1 MMIKV
6 ITPHSQD
13 FGESVSSLI
22 NVSSRGLVGSDL
34 SSFVKRAGAEA
45 AHLLKGIE
53 FKPGEQPI
61 HMIAIGATEA
71 YGPNRNGDGF
81 KEATCRKYHDTFVKH
96 ARWYRNHKNKDPKI
110 SYGLVKASMY
120 NEKMKRVE
128 LIVALN
134 ATKEAAA
141 RNGGLLAD
149 KEMQKI
155 ASGDGNWG
163 VSMACKVAYDVCSG
177 CGNKARNRDEYCTE
191 DNCKYGGCRLNLT
204 KVAEDG
210 HVLHVDNPN
219 PTWFDISD
227 VYRPADRIAWV
238 VGHYKAAS
246 GLYVAGGA
254 ELAEMA
260 GIEAPEGV
268 WAGDISNETIKLAG
282 LARKLAEME
291 ASISSFNPAFM
302 YAIKRSAKQIPFW
315 KTALDIKGTHP
326 WSACASRGIM
336 IPVEDW
342 LSYKGQEKAACEV
355 KKYLPNIFSRLIGDV
370 STIEK
375 AAASRANPY
384 NLVYSEKQAS
394 AAAKIEPSASVR
406 PFMLE
411 KKIVEAVVSNAQ
423 SPATMGVLEKS
434 AECSEEYVKLA
445 KEYAINQL
453 QWIKAA
459 SGSLASE
466 EIQLQY
472 GKAVVAYNNMA

>member
-1 MMIKV
+1 MMIKI
-6 ITPHSQD
+6 ITPNSQD
-13 FGESVSSLI
+13 FGDSVSSLI
-22 NVSSRGLVGSDL
+22 KVSSKGLIGSDL
-34 SSFVKRAGAEA
+34 SSFVKRAGDEA
-45 AHLLKGIE
+45 ANLLKGIE

-96 ARWYRNHKNKDPKI
+96 ARWYRNHKNKDPQQ
-110 SYGLVKASMY
+110 SFGLVKASMY

-134 ATKEAAA
+134 ATKEAAD
-141 RNGGLLAD
+141 RNKGLVAD

-155 ASGDGNWG
+155 ATGDDNWG

-177 CGNKARNRDEYCTE
+177 CGNKARHRGEYCTE
-191 DNCKYGGCRLNLT
+191 DSCKYGGCASNLT

-260 GIEAPEGV
+260 GIEMPDSV
-268 WAGDISNETIKLAG
+268 WASG
-282 LARKLAEME
+282 LSKEAAQLAEIAKQMVIE
-291 ASISSFNPAFM
+291 EKVASCSPAFM
-302 YAIKRSAKQIPFW
+302 SAVGIKVKPLGFWQKSAI
-315 KTALDIKGTHP
+315 DGVYP
-326 WSACASRGIM
+326 WAACANNGI
-336 IPVEDW
+336 VVSLEDW
-342 LSYKGQEKAACEV
+342 LASKGQEKLAGEV
-355 KKYLPNIFSRLIGDV
+355 KKYLPGVFSRLIGDV

-375 AAASRANPY
+375 LAADKSSDPAH
-384 NLVYSEKQAS
+384 
-394 AAAKIEPSASVR
+394 
-406 PFMLE
+406 
-411 KKIVEAVVSNAQ
+411 VVSTERQHTEARKHASLYSV
-423 SPATMGVLEKS
+423 SPVGFESAIRSTVVLGTAAPSLVSGFDKS
-434 AECSEEYVKLA
+434 AENADKYHELA
-445 KEYAINQL
+445 RAYAVHQL
-453 QWIKAA
+453 QWVKSAA
-459 SGSLASE
+459 KTSD
-466 EIQLQY
+466 QLGHY
-472 GKAVVAYNNMA
+472 CRVIAAYNKLA

>member
-22 NVSSRGLVGSDL
+22 KVSSKGLVGSDL
-34 SSFVKRAGAEA
+34 SSFVKRAGSEA
-45 AHLLKGIE
+45 AHMLKGIE
-53 FKPGEQPI
+53 FNPGEQPI
-61 HMIAIGATEA
+61 HMIAIGSTEA

-96 ARWYRNHKNKDPKI
+96 ARWYRNHKNKDPKA

-120 NEKMKRVE
+120 NDKMKRVE

-134 ATKEAAA
+134 GTKEAAS

-155 ASGDGNWG
+155 ASGDDNWG

-177 CGNKARNRDEYCTE
+177 CGNKARNRDEYCNE
-191 DNCKYGGCRLNLT
+191 DKCNYGGCRLNLT

-260 GIEAPEGV
+260 GVDAPDGV
-268 WAGDISNETIKLAG
+268 WSSDLSAEAANLAG
-282 LARKLAEME
+282 LAKELAAYEK
-291 ASISSFNPAFM
+291 ASSFNPEF
-302 YAIKRSAKQIPFW
+302 I
-315 KTALDIKGTHP
+315 TAVHGAVKPLGFFKKANISGNYP
-326 WSACASRGIM
+326 WAACAKNAI
-336 IPVEDW
+336 IVPVEDW
-342 LSYKGQEKAACEV
+342 LAAKGQEKVALEV
-355 KKYLPNIFSRLIGDV
+355 KKHLPNVFSKLIGDV

-375 AAASRANPY
+375 IASDRGSNPY
-384 NLVYSEKQAS
+384 KTTSTERQHGDAIKQAS
-394 AAAKIEPSASVR
+394 SNSVSWTHLEPSVR
-406 PFMLE
+406 RAVISNVQAPKLNYGLE
-411 KKIVEAVVSNAQ
+411 KFAEGS
-423 SPATMGVLEKS
+423 EKY
-434 AECSEEYVKLA
+434 AELA
-445 KEYAINQL
+445 KAYAVNQL

-459 SGSLASE
+459 SSTPAHEFL
-466 EIQLQY
+466 Y
-472 GKAVVAYNNMA
+472 GKVVVAYNRLS

>member
-6 ITPHSQD
+6 ITPHSQN
-13 FGESVSSLI
+13 FGDSVSSLI
-22 NVSSRGLVGSDL
+22 KVSSNGLVGSDL
-34 SSFVKRAGAEA
+34 SSFVKRAGSEA
-45 AHLLKGIE
+45 AHMLKGIE

-81 KEATCRKYHDTFVKH
+81 KEATCRNYHDTFVKN

-155 ASGDGNWG
+155 ASGDDNWG
-163 VSMACKVAYDVCSG
+163 VSMACRVAHDVCSG

-191 DNCKYGGCRLNLT
+191 DSCKYGGCRHNLT

-260 GIEAPEGV
+260 GIGMPDGM
-268 WAGDISNETIKLAG
+268 WASDLPGETVKLAG
-282 LARKLAEME
+282 VAKKLAELEKKCME
-291 ASISSFNPAFM
+291 GHSAFF
-302 YAIKRSAKQIPFW
+302 SAVSDRVKPVSFW
-315 KTALDIKGTHP
+315 KKSSANVSYP
-326 WSACASRGIM
+326 WAACASSGIM
-336 IPVEDW
+336 VTLEDW
-342 LSYKGQEKAACEV
+342 LAARGQEKIASEV
-355 KKYLPNIFSRLIGDV
+355 RGYLPNIFGKLIGDV

-375 AAASRANPY
+375 FSSGLSNNPY
-384 NLVYSEKQAS
+384 NLTSSEKQNYEAIKLAGLRSVSPGFLTTSVHVAALS
-394 AAAKIEPSASVR
+394 AAASP
-406 PFMLE
+406 
-411 KKIVEAVVSNAQ
+411 KKN
-423 SPATMGVLEKS
+423 TGLEKS
-434 AECSEEYVKLA
+434 AEFSDKYAELA
-445 KEYAINQL
+445 SAYAINQL

-459 SGSLASE
+459 AKSE
-466 EIQLQY
+466 EQEFHY
-472 GKAVVAYNNMA
+472 GRVVVAYNNMA

>member
-1 MMIKV
+1 MMIKI
-6 ITPHSQD
+6 ITPNSQN
-13 FGESVSSLI
+13 FGDSVSSLI
-22 NVSSRGLVGSDL
+22 KVSSKGLVGSDL
-34 SSFVKRAGAEA
+34 SAFVKRAGDEA
-45 AHLLKGIE
+45 ASVLKGIE

-96 ARWYRNHKNKDPKI
+96 ARWYRNHKNKDPQQ

-141 RNGGLLAD
+141 RNKGLVAD

-155 ASGDGNWG
+155 ASGDNNWG

-177 CGNKARNRDEYCTE
+177 CGNKAKHRGEYCTE
-191 DNCKYGGCRLNLT
+191 DMCKYGGCSSNLT

-260 GIEAPEGV
+260 GVGMPDSVWSSDLSKEAAKLV
-268 WAGDISNETIKLAG
+268 DIARQMAVAEKSASN
-282 LARKLAEME
+282 
-291 ASISSFNPAFM
+291 SPAFM
-302 YAIKRSAKQIPFW
+302 SAVGMKVKPLGFW
-315 KTALDIKGTHP
+315 KKSAIDGVYP
-326 WSACASRGIM
+326 WSACARNGI
-336 IPVEDW
+336 VVSLEDW
-342 LSYKGQEKAACEV
+342 LATKGQEKLAGEI
-355 KKYLPNIFSRLIGDV
+355 KRYLPGVFSGLIGDV

-375 AAASRANPY
+375 LAADRSSDPS
-384 NLVYSEKQAS
+384 YSVSTEKQA
-394 AAAKIEPSASVR
+394 ADAGR
-406 PFMLE
+406 
-411 KKIVEAVVSNAQ
+411 NAQ
-423 SPATMGVLEKS
+423 AHSINPNNLEAAVRSAVISNSPAPAQVSGFDKS
-434 AECSEEYVKLA
+434 AESSDKHLELA
-445 KEYAINQL
+445 RAYAVHQL
-453 QWIKAA
+453 QWVKSAA
-459 SGSLASE
+459 TSGDTGHYCRV
-466 EIQLQY
+466 IT
-472 GKAVVAYNNMA
+472 AYNRLA

>member
-22 NVSSRGLVGSDL
+22 KISSKGLVGSDL
-34 SSFVKRAGAEA
+34 SSFIKRAGAGTA
-45 AHLLKGIE
+45 NLLKGIE

-61 HMIAIGATEA
+61 HMIAIGSTEA

-81 KEATCRKYHDTFVKH
+81 KEATCRKHHDTFVKH
-96 ARWYRNHKNKDPKI
+96 ARWYRNHKNKDPKA
-110 SYGLVKASMY
+110 SYGLVKASTY
-120 NEKMKRVE
+120 NDKMKRVE

-134 ATKEAAA
+134 GTKEAAA

-155 ASGDGNWG
+155 ARGDDNWG

-177 CGNKARNRDEYCTE
+177 CGNKARNRDEYCE
-191 DNCKYGGCRLNLT
+191 ESDCNYGGCRSNLT
-204 KVAEDG
+204 KVAADG

-260 GIEAPEGV
+260 GIEAPDGV
-268 WAGDISNETIKLAG
+268 WSNTFSDETEKLAG
-282 LARKLAEME
+282 LAKDLAAYERTATNFSSAFLSAVSSTVKPLDFFKK
-291 ASISSFNPAFM
+291 ASISGN
-302 YAIKRSAKQIPFW
+302 Y
-315 KTALDIKGTHP
+315 P
-326 WSACASRGIM
+326 WSACANTAILVP
-336 IPVEDW
+336 IENW
-342 LSYKGQEKAACEV
+342 LEAKGQKKIASEV
-355 KKYLPNIFSRLIGDV
+355 KKYLPNIFSRLCGDI

-375 AAASRANPY
+375 VASNRNSNPY
-384 NLVYSEKQAS
+384 KTTSTEKQSGEAIKQAS
-394 AAAKIEPSASVR
+394 SNSLSWTYLEPSIRRAIVSGANTPRTSAGIEKFASY
-406 PFMLE
+406 
-411 KKIVEAVVSNAQ
+411 
-423 SPATMGVLEKS
+423 
-434 AECSEEYVKLA
+434 SEQHMELA
-445 KEYAINQL
+445 KAYAIHQL

-459 SGSLASE
+459 SSAIE
-466 EIQLQY
+466 QEFNY
-472 GKAVVAYNNMA
+472 GRAVVAYNRLP

>member
-13 FGESVSSLI
+13 FGDSVSSLI
-22 NVSSRGLVGSDL
+22 KVSSKGLVGTDL

-45 AHLLKGIE
+45 AHMLKGIE

-96 ARWYRNHKNKDPKI
+96 ARWYRNHKNKDPKT
-110 SYGLVKASMY
+110 SYGLVKASMF
-120 NEKMKRVE
+120 NDKMKRVE

-155 ASGDGNWG
+155 ASGDDNWG

-191 DNCKYGGCRLNLT
+191 DNCDYGGCRINLT

-260 GIEAPEGV
+260 GIEAPDGV
-268 WAGDISNETIKLAG
+268 WASDLTGESIKLAS
-282 LARKLAEME
+282 LSRKLAELEKKCME
-291 ASISSFNPAFM
+291 GHSAF
-302 YAIKRSAKQIPFW
+302 YSAIKDRIKPITFW
-315 KTALDIKGTHP
+315 KQASASVSYP
-326 WSACASRGIM
+326 WAACASNGIM
-336 IPVEDW
+336 ISLEDW
-342 LSYKGQEKAACEV
+342 LLAKGHEKVASEV
-355 KKYLPNIFSRLIGDV
+355 KKYLPNIFSKLIGDV

-375 AAASRANPY
+375 AASDRRSNPY
-384 NLVYSEKQAS
+384 NLISSERQHLEAAKASNSLSIKTAALSAGISKLILSGTSAPKANTGLEKEAEYSEKY
-394 AAAKIEPSASVR
+394 
-406 PFMLE
+406 
-411 KKIVEAVVSNAQ
+411 
-423 SPATMGVLEKS
+423 
-434 AECSEEYVKLA
+434 AELA
-445 KEYAINQL
+445 KAYAINQL

-459 SGSLASE
+459 AKSE
-466 EIQLQY
+466 DQEL
-472 GKAVVAYNNMA
+472 GFGRAVVAYNNMQ

>member
-22 NVSSRGLVGSDL
+22 KVSSKGLVGSDL
-34 SSFVKRAGAEA
+34 SSFIKRAGSETAN
-45 AHLLKGIE
+45 LLKGIE

-61 HMIAIGATEA
+61 HMIAIGSTEA

-81 KEATCRKYHDTFVKH
+81 KEATCRKHHDTFVKH
-96 ARWYRNHKNKDPKI
+96 ARWYRNHKNKDPKA
-110 SYGLVKASMY
+110 SYGLVKASTY
-120 NEKMKRVE
+120 NDKMKRVE

-134 ATKEAAA
+134 GTKEAAA

-155 ASGDGNWG
+155 ASGDDNWG

-177 CGNKARNRDEYCTE
+177 CGNKARNRDEYCE
-191 DNCKYGGCRLNLT
+191 ENDCNYGGCRSNLT
-204 KVAEDG
+204 KVAADG

-260 GIEAPEGV
+260 GIEAPDGV
-268 WAGDISNETIKLAG
+268 WSSDLSAEAGN
-282 LARKLAEME
+282 LARLAKDLAAYE
-291 ASISSFNPAFM
+291 
-302 YAIKRSAKQIPFW
+302 
-315 KTALDIKGTHP
+315 KTASNFSSAFLSAVSSTVKPLDFFKKANISGNYP
-326 WSACASRGIM
+326 WSACAKTAILVT
-336 IPVEDW
+336 VEDW
-342 LSYKGQEKAACEV
+342 LASKGQEKIASEIKRC
-355 KKYLPNIFSRLIGDV
+355 LPNIFSRLSGDV

-375 AAASRANPY
+375 VASDRNSNPY
-384 NLVYSEKQAS
+384 KTTSTEKQSVEAIKQAS
-394 AAAKIEPSASVR
+394 SNSLSWTYLEPSIRRA
-406 PFMLE
+406 
-411 KKIVEAVVSNAQ
+411 IVSCAKTPRIS
-423 SPATMGVLEKS
+423 SGIEKS
-434 AECSEEYVKLA
+434 AAHLEKYMELA
-445 KEYAINQL
+445 KAYAIHQM

-459 SGSLASE
+459 ASTSE
-466 EIQLQY
+466 QEFNY
-472 GKAVVAYNNMA
+472 GRAVVAYNRLP

>member
-22 NVSSRGLVGSDL
+22 KVSSKGLVGSDL
-34 SSFVKRAGAEA
+34 SSFVKRAGSEA
-45 AHLLKGIE
+45 AHMLKGIE

-61 HMIAIGATEA
+61 HMIAIGSTEA

-81 KEATCRKYHDTFVKH
+81 KEATCKKYHDTFVKH
-96 ARWYRNHKNKDPKI
+96 ARWYRNHKNKDPKT
-110 SYGLVKASMY
+110 SYGLVKASMF
-120 NEKMKRVE
+120 NDKMKRVE

-155 ASGDGNWG
+155 ASGDDNWG

-191 DNCKYGGCRLNLT
+191 DKCNYGGCRLNLT

-260 GIEAPEGV
+260 GIEAPDGV
-268 WAGDISNETIKLAG
+268 WTSDLTGEAIKLAS
-282 LARKLAEME
+282 LAKSLAEYE
-291 ASISSFNPAFM
+291 NLSPNFKPEFITAISNVTKPLGFFKKSSVGGNYPWA
-302 YAIKRSAKQIPFW
+302 ACA
-315 KTALDIKGTHP
+315 KTAILVP
-326 WSACASRGIM
+326 L
-336 IPVEDW
+336 EDW
-342 LSYKGQEKAACEV
+342 LATKGHEKSASEV
-355 KKYLPNIFSRLIGDV
+355 RKFLPNIFSRLIGDV

-375 AAASRANPY
+375 VASDRQANPY
-384 NLVYSEKQAS
+384 KTVSTERQHTEAVKQAS
-394 AAAKIEPSASVR
+394 ASSVNWNYLEPSIRRAVISNTKTPR
-406 PFMLE
+406 ISYGLE
-411 KKIVEAVVSNAQ
+411 KF
-423 SPATMGVLEKS
+423 
-434 AECSEEYVKLA
+434 AESSDKYAELA
-445 KEYAINQL
+445 KAYAINQL

-459 SGSLASE
+459 SSTPAQE
-466 EIQLQY
+466 FMY
-472 GKAVVAYNNMA
+472 GRVVVAYNHLA

>member
-1 MMIKV
+1 MMIK
-6 ITPHSQD
+6 IIAPNSQN
-13 FGESVSSLI
+13 FGDSVSSLI
-22 NVSSRGLVGSDL
+22 KLSSKGLVGSDL
-34 SSFVKRAGAEA
+34 SSFVKRAGDEA

-81 KEATCRKYHDTFVKH
+81 KEATCRKYHDTFIKH
-96 ARWYRNHKNKDPKI
+96 ARWYRNHKNKDPQQ
-110 SYGLVKASMY
+110 SYGLVKASMF

-141 RNGGLLAD
+141 RNKGLVAD

-155 ASGDGNWG
+155 ASGDDNWG
-163 VSMACKVAYDVCSG
+163 VSMACKVAHDVCSG

-191 DNCKYGGCRLNLT
+191 DMCKYGGCKSNLT

-246 GLYVAGGA
+246 GIYVAGGA
-254 ELAEMA
+254 ELAE
-260 GIEAPEGV
+260 
-268 WAGDISNETIKLAG
+268 LAG
-282 LARKLAEME
+282 VG
-291 ASISSFNPAFM
+291 ASIGVLSGDLSPDITKM
-302 YAIKRSAKQIPFW
+302 VEVAIKMAELEKTAKEFSPILLAAIHDRVKPLSFW
-315 KTALDIKGTHP
+315 KQASSNNSYP
-326 WSACASRGIM
+326 WSACAKQGILVS
-336 IPVEDW
+336 VEDW
-342 LSYKGQEKAACEV
+342 LVAKGHDKVAKEV
-355 KKYLPNIFSRLIGDV
+355 KKRLPGVFTKLIGDV

-375 AAASRANPY
+375 ATDKNSDPEK
-384 NLVYSEKQAS
+384 SISTEKQNLES
-394 AAAKIEPSASVR
+394 CKMAAAHSLSPNNLEAGVR
-406 PFMLE
+406 RLVIANV
-411 KKIVEAVVSNAQ
+411 KA
-423 SPATMGVLEKS
+423 PAVLEKT
-434 AECSEEYVKLA
+434 ANDNGKYEELA
-445 KEYAINQL
+445 KAYAVHQL

-459 SGSLASE
+459 AKDETQVSS
-466 EIQLQY
+466 Y
-472 GKAVVAYNNMA
+472 CRAVAAYNVLA